1 MPKVLRLDVDG
12 RPIAGHETV
21 TKSKDQT
28 VENIPWNIWFVKEIE
43 PNDGNLFRKASTL
56 FWMAHDSVHSSW
68 DTACPITIV
77 RKNNSAYVVALDDI
91 RARELVAPLFVKRSA
106 SVVAE
111 DDRMH
116 HQHSI
121 PVTVSWPKNDKKKEE
136 DEEGEVEKNGKQ
148 KDKNEDDEEVVRRL
162 MILMIQPEVELPEID
177 ADGSKFK

>member
-21 TKSKDQT
+21 TKNKDQT
-28 VENIPWNIWFVKEIE
+28 VESIPWNIWFEKEIE

-91 RARELVAPLFVKRSA
+91 RARELVVPLFVKRSA

-111 DDRMH
+111 DDRILH
-116 HQHSI
+116 PHSI
-121 PVTVSWPKNDKKKEE
+121 PVTASWSKTTRRRKKTMK
-136 DEEGEVEKNGKQ
+136 GKLIRTTS
-148 KDKNEDDEEVVRRL
+148 RRTRRR
-162 MILMIQPEVELPEID
+162 
-177 ADGSKFK
+177 KTKK